1 MSVRRVVRVV
11 SFVACPF
18 MLQLIRWSREY
29 RILNFRN
36 SLLSIVR
43 TRPSPVGNS
52 LYPSELTIHF
62 IIQSYQQFR
71 KPLFWKILLL
81 GKINKKWDNYGRLSS
96 SWASRLTLTLFYT
109 ELKLLINVLQNCMY
123 CTIYNYVIY
132 DKHTCTYLIY
142 IARYIP

>member
-11 SFVACPF
+11 SFVACPLPF
-18 MLQLIRWSREY
+18 HAAADPLVQRVQNPELPELTI
-29 RILNFRN
+29 N
-36 SLLSIVR
+36 R

-71 KPLFWKILLL
+71 KPLFWKIL
-81 GKINKKWDNYGRLSS
+81 GKINKKWDDYGRFSS

-109 ELKLLINVLQNCMY
+109 ELKLLITVLQNCMY

>member
-29 RILNFRN
+29 RIRNFRN
-36 SLLSIVR
+36 SLSIVPGR
-43 TRPSPVGNS
+43 RPSGTH
-52 LYPSELTIHF
+52 YTRPSELTIHL

-71 KPLFWKILLL
+71 KPLFWKIL
-81 GKINKKWDNYGRLSS
+81 GKINKKWDDYGRFSS

-109 ELKLLINVLQNCMY
+109 ELKLLMYYCIAKLHVLHNLQLR
-123 CTIYNYVIY
+123 
-132 DKHTCTYLIY
+132 YL
-142 IARYIP
+142 

>member
-11 SFVACPF
+11 SFVACPLPF
-18 MLQLIRWSREY
+18 HAAADPLVQRVQNPELPELTI
-29 RILNFRN
+29 N
-36 SLLSIVR
+36 R

-109 ELKLLINVLQNCMY
+109 ELKLLMYYCIAKLHVLHNLQLR
-123 CTIYNYVIY
+123 
-132 DKHTCTYLIY
+132 YL
-142 IARYIP
+142 